1 MCVQVC
7 KRFFI
12 PFIVSPLEAD
22 MQAGQ
27 RNKSAIP
34 VCRDSDLLAYGNK
47 KVIIMDS
54 YFKQEAR
61 VFDMT
66 VPVTEEI
73 EEQYPL
79 YAYLHKY
86 GIVIIHWWAAV
97 MGCDISVDSSG
108 IRNVGPKAFF
118 KALESFNLG
127 DAVPPRSSSFAK
139 AIREASKPEV
149 RFS

>member
-79 YAYLHKY
+79 YTYLHKY
-86 GIVIIHWWAAV
+86 
-97 MGCDISVDSSG
+97 
-108 IRNVGPKAFF
+108 
-118 KALESFNLG
+118 
-127 DAVPPRSSSFAK
+127 
-139 AIREASKPEV
+139 
-149 RFS
+149 